1 MYIYTLIYEKK
12 RSSAVNTNF
21 LSQLPLRRNT
31 EWGIQSKEI
40 VIDLRGSFKRL
51 SINNTNNQYSK
62 MTFLLISNLCNAHS
76 IKKKITSRL

>member
-1 MYIYTLIYEKK
+1 MNKK
-12 RSSAVNTNF
+12 KIICCEHEL
-21 LSQLPLRRNT
+21 LSQLSLRRNT

-40 VIDLRGSFKRL
+40 VIDLRGAFKRP

-76 IKKKITSRL
+76 IKKKTTSRL